1 VGFENPVVGGTALRI
16 PAIQSPNYDPGVAGW
31 IIKIDGSAE
40 FNNLTVRGEF
50 RGTNFIINSSGIF
63 LYSGTPALG
72 NLVGSWT
79 TADGTDQYGNGY
91 IAGLTTYGTSSTIN
105 LIQDDLVLTGS
116 NGSKVVLESAA
127 DASVSL
133 TPGGGGT
140 WFAGGIVTAVSGTS
154 HPQMELFAPADTT
167 NDVGATLTLE
177 GSSTA
182 SVATAIRSV
191 ATLWSH
197 LGGAGQIQNWWIK
210 QNSSGTAFT
219 WQTPSYGTNWAASTT
234 FNGGT
239 NWHALQYRLDAEDN
253 LWLIGGFKAT
263 GAVANPVFTLPS
275 GYRPAA
281 QWPLYLQQNNA
292 GALTTIAL
300 EIAGSGNVN
309 ILNANGGVLANG
321 NEWLVNAKIPMGNIS

>member
-1 VGFENPVVGGTALRI
+1 MSGFGNPIVGGTALRI
-16 PAIQSPNYDPGVAGW
+16 PAIQSPNYSPGVAGW

-50 RGTNFIINSSGIF
+50 RGANFIINNSGIF

-72 NLVGSWT
+72 NLIGSWAS
-79 TADGTDQYGNGY
+79 ADGTDQYGNGY

-105 LIQDDLVLTGS
+105 LFGDDIVLTGS

-127 DASVSL
+127 DASISL

-140 WFAGGIVTAVSGTS
+140 WFAGGIVTAVSGSS
-154 HPQMELFAPADTT
+154 HPQMMLFAPADTT

-182 SVATAIRSV
+182 SVATALRSV

-197 LGGAGQIQNWWIK
+197 LGSGQISNWWIK
-210 QNSSGTAFT
+210 QDGSQNAYT
-219 WQTPSYGTNWAASTT
+219 WQTPSYNAKWAASTT
-234 FNGGT
+234 FNGST

-253 LWLIGGFKAT
+253 LWMIGGFKAT
-263 GAVANPVFTLPS
+263 AVGVANPVLPPS
-275 GYRPAA
+275 CAAAPPASRTTPA
-281 QWPLYLQQNNA
+281 PWP
-292 GALTTIAL
+292 
-300 EIAGSGNVN
+300 
-309 ILNANGGVLANG
+309 
-321 NEWLVNAKIPMGNIS
+321 